1 MEKQVTIKVVKG
13 TSKSG
18 NTYFQMVVKLPYGT
32 KRVKV
37 FDNDVA
43 EIFGVSMQDLYDKLK

>member
-1 MEKQVTIKVVKG
+1 MEKQVTVKVVKG
-13 TSKSG
+13 TKKSG
-18 NTYFQMVVKLPYGT
+18 DTYFQMVVKLPYGY
-32 KRVKV
+32 KRVMV